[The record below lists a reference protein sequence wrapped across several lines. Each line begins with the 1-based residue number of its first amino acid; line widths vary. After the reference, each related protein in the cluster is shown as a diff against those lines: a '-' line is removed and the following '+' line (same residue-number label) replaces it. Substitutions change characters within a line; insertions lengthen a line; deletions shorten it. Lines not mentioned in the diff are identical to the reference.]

1 MPPFRHAPSLSAA
14 QAYHARART
23 RGQAQGTVTENPVN
37 EQKQMLDAPGVGDM
51 VDLKMIPYGNAHTT
65 DAKDA
70 SIVYNTTQVRLA
82 RADVCV
88 KGLTEACWRL
98 GLYCSWMRRAL
109 LQLPRGALLQLHAPV
124 RC

>member
-1 MPPFRHAPSLSAA
+1 
-14 QAYHARART
+14 
-23 RGQAQGTVTENPVN
+23 
-37 EQKQMLDAPGVGDM
+37 M